1 MPTRKWHPEK
11 KNEAALRPIHG
22 INLGSSLQT
31 NAQQLQITTLN
42 PSLIISTNG
51 ALGLALHLL
60 LTSSPLNTRPNIFCS
75 LVAIGRV
82 KVEVMTIMPYKM

>member
-1 MPTRKWHPEK
+1 MRKWHPEK

-42 PSLIISTNG
+42 PSLILS
-51 ALGLALHLL
+51 LGLALHLL